1 MTLAEPLSRGFTY
14 MDENE
19 DSIGALI
26 REQEDNFIRGNTQIS
41 KYVNFSMHDTLE
53 QIEAYANSKHISGE
67 FDSNGREKPFFN
79 IVTAAMNIWYRA
91 TDLDRKDIKFVP
103 TNNSSVI
110 LAFVANVI
118 LQNWMNDNRW
128 GQFLNDWGRALSKY
142 GSSVP
147 KFVKNSQGLHSSIV
161 PWNRLIVDAVDF
173 DANPKI
179 EILELTEAQ
188 LRGRIKTNGY
198 DADAV
203 KALCSALKARETM
216 DKRKKDNKN
225 DYIKLY
231 EIHGNLS
238 KEFLT
243 GKKAD
248 EDEYVQQM
256 HVISFV
262 GTKNGRKTEYQDFTL
277 FAGEEEKDP
286 YMITHLIKEDSRSL
300 AIGAVE
306 HAFQGQWMTNHSKKS
321 VKDTLDISS
330 RLVFQTADT
339 HFVGRNILSDFE
351 SGDIFVHTLNM
362 PLTKVENSKPDIQ
375 QWENYATSWQNL
387 VQEIT
392 ATPDALRGTTPV
404 SGTPYSTT
412 ATLTNQANSLFE
424 LMTENKGLHIEDMMR
439 EWVIP
444 YIKTQLKHKN
454 QVVAILD
461 DAGIQEIDSMYVPN
475 EAIKRFN
482 DQAKEAILNGQVPSP
497 YQPVQAMQALQQ
509 QNATQ
514 GNKRYFVPDEASDAT
529 WADVFADFEW
539 DSIRVE
545 VTNEQYDKQAML
557 QVLNTVMT
565 TIASNPLI
573 LQNPNAMQLFSAIM
587 RETGA
592 ISPIQLSTA
601 SVIPPLPPTTM
612 QIRDTV
618 DFKDMPPDAQKQLLS
633 RMGIEIQ
640 PQQTPGSSGGGL
652 PSK

>member
-1 MTLAEPLSRGFTY
+1 

-53 QIEAYANSKHISGE
+53 KIEAYANSKHISGE
-67 FDSNGREKPFFN
+67 FDSLGREKPFFN

-91 TDLDRKDIKFVP
+91 TDLDRKNIKFVP
-103 TNNSSVI
+103 TQNSSVI
-110 LAFVANVI
+110 LAFVANII

-147 KFVKNSQGLHSSIV
+147 KFVKNSKGLHSSIV
-161 PWNRLIVDAVDF
+161 PWNRLIVDSVDF
-173 DANPKI
+173 EANPKI

-188 LRGRIKTNGY
+188 LYGRIKTNGY

-203 KALCSALKARETM
+203 KALSSALKARETI

-238 KEFLT
+238 KKYLT
-243 GKKAD
+243 GLDTDA
-248 EDEYVQQM
+248 DEYVQQM

-262 GTKNGRKTEYQDFTL
+262 GTKKGRSTEYEDFTL

-300 AIGAVE
+300 AVGAIE
-306 HAFQGQWMTNHSKKS
+306 HLFQAQWMTNHSMKS
-321 VKDTLDISS
+321 IKDTLDITS
-330 RLVFQTADT
+330 RAVFQTADT

-351 SGDIFVHTLNM
+351 SGDIFVHGVNM
-362 PLTKVENSKPDIQ
+362 PLTKVESSNIDTSKWQ
-375 QWENYATSWQNL
+375 NFSTMWQNL
-387 VQEIT
+387 GQEIT
-392 ATPDALRGTTPV
+392 ATPDSLRGNAPPANQ
-404 SGTPYSTT
+404 PYSTT
-412 ATLTNQANSLFE
+412 ALLAGSANSLFE

-444 YIKTQLKHKN
+444 YIKTQLKHKD

-475 EAIKRFN
+475 EAIKRYNARTTDAVLNAASTAAQGGATSPIQPFN
-482 DQAKEAILNGQVPSP
+482 
-497 YQPVQAMQALQQ
+497 QPQEQQ
-509 QNATQ
+509 QVQQENATN
-514 GNKRYFVPDEASDAT
+514 GNKRFFVPDDASDAT
-529 WADVFADFEW
+529 WEEVFSDFEW

-557 QVLNTVMT
+557 QVLNQVMQ

-573 LQNPNAMQLFSAIM
+573 LQNANAMQLFSAII

-601 SVIPPLPPTTM
+601 SVISPLPPTTM
-612 QIRDTV
+612 QIRDTI
-618 DFKDMPPDAQKQLLS
+618 DYKDLPPDAQQQLLS
-633 RMGIEIQ
+633 RIGIETK
-640 PQQTPGSSGGGL
+640 PQQTPTVGGGGN
-652 PSK
+652 